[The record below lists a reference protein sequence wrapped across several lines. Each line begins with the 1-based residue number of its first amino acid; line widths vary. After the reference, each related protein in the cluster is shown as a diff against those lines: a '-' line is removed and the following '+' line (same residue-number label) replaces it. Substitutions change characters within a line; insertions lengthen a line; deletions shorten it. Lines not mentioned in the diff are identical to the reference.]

1 MSIIAMVIGGVVL
14 GIKKMVGNRL
24 SPNAKYLLWLV
35 FLATLL
41 FPITVPSRISI
52 YNLIDISDVKEV
64 KDTEVENM
72 MGLWKN
78 ENNNAVISKDT
89 LDNIITNNNKMLKV
103 HFGKFVAFTW
113 FTIFVILLI
122 KRMYSYFSM
131 HKKVGKIQ
139 VENKRVISIL
149 ENCKKKL
156 HIHKPIKLIKQD
168 CTFMPSTIGI
178 FNVKILVFD
187 SFLEMDD
194 VSITNVFMHELSH
207 YKRKDNVVNFMILII
222 KSLHWFNPILNI
234 MFKNIREEMEL
245 ATDEIAVS
253 KMNVKERL
261 DYCNSLIRFST
272 DSDTEF
278 EPVLGLSKVAKT
290 LSKRVRAISAKNDFD
305 KKSKLIFSITILI
318 MILMCL
324 ILYPTTYGM
333 FETPKLYL
341 QLENGEKIEITQVT
355 ENMAINEIKLT
366 QNDKVK
372 LMVKGAKSND
382 YVFYKR
388 VSLDVTEPSEEIANL
403 MDSKRTYFERGK
415 AIYKFTLT
423 YGNNKSADY
432 AIKIEVE

>member
-14 GIKKMVGNRL
+14 GIKKMVGNKL

-41 FPITVPSRISI
+41 FPIAVPSRISI

-72 MGLWKN
+72 MSLWKN

-113 FTIFVILLI
+113 FTVFVILLI

-245 ATDEIAVS
+245 ATDEIAIS
-253 KMNVKERL
+253 KMNGEERIA
-261 DYCNSLIRFST
+261 YCNSLIKFST
-272 DSDTEF
+272 NSNIEF
-278 EPVLGLSKVAKT
+278 ESILGLSKTAKT
-290 LSKRVRAISAKNDFD
+290 LSTRVKAISAKNDFD

-324 ILYPTTYGM
+324 ILYPTSYGM